1 MQSLFRQTKTKVHSS
16 AEERSQREKG
26 WANAGRIMACL
37 QLGTQLLLWIFF
49 DGYDRSAQTVWQ
61 AVIILAVPLAA
72 LWAVWRGAD
81 ISLRAARWFLLPL
94 VLCLTA
100 DSAMMLSVM
109 NGFLHQL
116 APSYPAWTGVAV
128 SMAFAYLTALCA
140 RARGVR
146 YGVKVLA
153 VPLVVLLLAGT
164 VLMRASK
171 RADWLW
177 PIWGDGLLSTAKN
190 ALPGCGA
197 VWGAAL
203 LFILPPKTSGNSKA
217 AGWLALPWALCVVCA
232 LWLGFLRPWAPGDEL
247 PVAEK
252 MMGLARHAHSVLTY
266 ETYGVMWMLLVPSSL
281 IACLFTAGEL
291 IRSAFPRLATWAA
304 LLPAALLSAAVL
316 FIPNGTALVGLALPW
331 RWAVSLLCGLALLIH
346 TRRKT

>member
-1 MQSLFRQTKTKVHSS
+1 MQSLFRRTETRIHST
-16 AEERSQREKG
+16 AEEQMQKKKG
-26 WANAGRIMACL
+26 WADAGRIMACL

-61 AVIILAVPLAA
+61 AVLMLALPLTA
-72 LWAVWRGAD
+72 LWAVWRSAD

-94 VLCLTA
+94 VLCLAA
-100 DSAMMLSVM
+100 DAATMLSVM
-109 NGFLHQL
+109 KGFLHQL
-116 APSYPAWTGVAV
+116 APSYPAWTGAAAAA
-128 SMAFAYLTALCA
+128 AFAYLTALCA

-153 VPLVVLLLAGT
+153 VPLTVLLLAGT

-177 PIWGDGLLSTAKN
+177 PILGDGLLSTAKN

-203 LFILPPKTSGNSKA
+203 LFILPDKNRGGKT
-217 AGWLALPWALCVVCA
+217 AGWLALPWALCVLCA

-247 PVAEK
+247 PAAEK
-252 MMGLARHAHSVLTY
+252 MMGLARHAHSVLMY
-266 ETYGVMWMLLVPSSL
+266 EMVGVMWMLLVPSSL
-281 IACLFTAGEL
+281 IACLCTGGEL
-291 IRSAFPRLATWAA
+291 LRRAFPQLGPWLS
-304 LLPAALLSAAVL
+304 LLPVISVAAAAV
-316 FIPNGTALVGLALPW
+316 FVPNGPALVGMALPW
-331 RWAVSLLCGLALLIH
+331 RWPVSLLCGLALLIH